1 MFTPL
6 SRGQRIVNADGT
18 PTQQFVTLMQRITSA
33 FADTD
38 AAVAAVRDVATSAS
52 ATASAASVEASGAA
66 AGLPVKS
73 ISGGPFNITSDTRQ
87 TIGVID
93 LQGVTSGTLRF
104 DTTALFASASGE
116 VVNGDVFNGRFWIAQ
131 ELTAG
136 GELADVYS
144 DTFRLERIAN
154 IYGGTLFFVMTF
166 DATALN
172 AARPAVISTGDVTY
186 RLQVARDS
194 GTSLAGGVTFNFL
207 AGQAS

>member
-6 SRGQRIVNADGT
+6 NRGQQIVNADGT

-33 FADTD
+33 FVDTD
-38 AAVAAVRDVATSAS
+38 AAVAAVRDVATTAS
-52 ATASAASVEASGAA
+52 ATAGAASVEASGAA

-73 ISGGPFNITSDTRQ
+73 VSGGPFTITSGTRQ
-87 TIGVID
+87 TVGAID
-93 LQGVTSGTLRF
+93 LVGVTAGPLRF
-104 DTTALFASASGE
+104 DTTALFASMTAA

-131 ELTAG
+131 ELTG
-136 GELADVYS
+136 GGGLADVYT
-144 DTFRLERIAN
+144 DTFTLERIVN
-154 IYGGTLFFVMTF
+154 IYGGTLFYLLTF
-166 DATALN
+166 DAAALN

-194 GTSLAGGVTFNFL
+194 GTALAGGLTFSFL